1 MPAGGSTY
9 GTSDHGDLHL
19 KDPGG
24 LDIMKKTTFVFAA
37 AACLISSLPAAAQ
50 SPLAEAAKREAERRR
65 AVRAETVPTYTT
77 DDLNRLPS
85 RASITVPARP
95 ATEVTTMG
103 VVSSAAQPAPLTGA
117 VAAPGAPGQP
127 PAPGPRD
134 EKYWRERMTTAR
146 TALSRAEIFAESLQ
160 SRINALSADFVNTD
174 DPAKR
179 QQVGEQRQQALNEL
193 NKVKQEIIDAR
204 KQIGEIEAEARRLNV
219 PAGWLR

>member
-1 MPAGGSTY
+1 
-9 GTSDHGDLHL
+9 
-19 KDPGG
+19 
-24 LDIMKKTTFVFAA
+24 MKKSTFVFAA
-37 AACLISSLPAAAQ
+37 AACLISGASAAAQ

-65 AVRAETVPTYTT
+65 AVRAETVPIYTT
-77 DDLNRLPS
+77 DDLNRLPP

-103 VVSSAAQPAPLTGA
+103 VVSAAPEPGPLTA
-117 VAAPGAPGQP
+117 AAAAPGTAGQP
-127 PAPGPRD
+127 ATTGPRD
-134 EKYWRERMTTAR
+134 EKYWRERITNAR

-160 SRINALSADFVNTD
+160 SRINALSTDFVNTD

-179 QQVGEQRQQALNEL
+179 QMVAEQRQQALNEL
-193 NKVKQEIIDAR
+193 NKVKQEILDAR